1 MYGFE
6 HGAVLVHVDGLYGLY
21 DFVADDDLLRQAHR
35 RADDDA
41 QPDLSHDLE
50 TALEPLLVV
59 AENLDVVVQ
68 SADQPQ
74 PYGRDD
80 HQLDVDVVEP
90 SEQKDRNQNRKQ
102 DDHAAHGG
110 GAALLE
116 LSLQTEV
123 ADLFADLL
131 AAQEVDDLAAENDDD
146 QQREDD
152 RRRGAER
159 NVLEH
164 ARTGQVV
171 GFVQILEDVIEHIV
185 RWVLFSE

>member
-1 MYGFE
+1 M
-6 HGAVLVHVDGLYGLY
+6 LSS
-21 DFVADDDLLRQAHR
+21 RPSR
-35 RADDDA
+35 RIGTRIA
-41 QPDLSHDLE
+41 
-50 TALEPLLVV
+50 T
-59 AENLDVVVQ
+59 
-68 SADQPQ
+68 
-74 PYGRDD
+74 
-80 HQLDVDVVEP
+80 
-90 SEQKDRNQNRKQ
+90 
-102 DDHAAHGG
+102 
-110 GAALLE
+110 LLE

-123 ADLFADLL
+123 ADLLADLL

>member
-6 HGAVLVHVDGLYGLY
+6 HGAVFVHVDGLYGL
-21 DFVADDDLLRQAHR
+21 DDLVAYDDVLRHAHR
-35 RADDDA
+35 RTDDDA
-41 QPDLSHDLE
+41 QSDLSHDLE
-50 TALEPLLVV
+50 AALETLFVV

-68 SADQPQ
+68 SADKSQ
-74 PYGRDD
+74 PYAGDD

-90 SEQKDRNQNRKQ
+90 SEQKDRHEDRQQ
-102 DDHAAHGG
+102 DDHAAHGR

-123 ADLFADLL
+123 ADLLADLL

-159 NVLEH
+159 DVLEH
-164 ARTGQVV
+164 ARAGQVV